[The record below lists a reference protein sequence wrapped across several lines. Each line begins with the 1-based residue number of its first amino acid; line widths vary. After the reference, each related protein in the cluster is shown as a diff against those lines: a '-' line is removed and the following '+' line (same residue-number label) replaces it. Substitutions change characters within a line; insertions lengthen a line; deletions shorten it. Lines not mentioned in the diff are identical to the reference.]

1 MDAVI
6 GDPPLSIDERG
17 DRQSE
22 FEFQSIFGMKVSP
35 TVAAHDFKLAVDR
48 FDDIGR
54 GERFA
59 HVFGYLRKAR

>member
-6 GDPPLSIDERG
+6 GDPPLSILERG

-35 TVAAHDFKLAVDR
+35 TPPL
-48 FDDIGR
+48 
-54 GERFA
+54 
-59 HVFGYLRKAR
+59 LRRMISSWPLIASTTLVVENDLRMYSDT